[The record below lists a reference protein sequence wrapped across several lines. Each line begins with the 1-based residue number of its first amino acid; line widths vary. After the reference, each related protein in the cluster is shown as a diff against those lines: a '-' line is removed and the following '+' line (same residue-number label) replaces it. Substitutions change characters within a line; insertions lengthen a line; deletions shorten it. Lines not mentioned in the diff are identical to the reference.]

1 MDINRINEMVSRH
14 YGVDI
19 ADVLSQSRGDK
30 VVVARR
36 VAQYFAR
43 KCTSRSLPEIAAAF
57 GKSPASVINA
67 VKSVENRCSVDAD
80 FRSEVG
86 IMQQQFESAKT
97 TGTTVEACDAQFRV
111 EDVAREKAIDS
122 ITRELAGVATVDEN
136 NLGLLVFDM
145 VVKVD
150 GWRQSR
156 FEITTDDNG
165 IVFCVKSECREFT
178 VRRKTLIKPDENFWR
193 IVSLPPA
200 YALGIGVMIRDFIE
214 SVAET
219 AAKYR
224 VLL

>member
-1 MDINRINEMVSRH
+1 MDINRINEIVSRH
-14 YGVDI
+14 YGVNI

-57 GKSPASVINA
+57 GKSPASVIHA

-97 TGTTVEACDAQFRV
+97 AGATVEACDAQFRV

-156 FEITTDDNG
+156 FEITTGYSG
-165 IVFCVKSECREFT
+165 IEFYVKSKSKAFT
-178 VRRKTLIKPDENFWR
+178 ARRKTLIKPDENFWR

-200 YALGIGVMIRDFIE
+200 YAQGIGAMIREFIE
-214 SVAET
+214 RVTE
-219 AAKYR
+219 AATKR
-224 VLL
+224 GVSL